1 MKLKYTPEAI
11 SDLQETKSYISKVL
25 HNPAAAN
32 RITRNVLDRCSQLKE
47 YPNLGMSLGAK
58 LDVET
63 DLRYLICENHLA
75 IYRIADD
82 WVMIVRILDGRT
94 DYLRLLFRE

>member
-11 SDLQETKSYISKVL
+11 SDLQETKSYISRVL
-25 HNPAAAN
+25 RNPTAAN
-32 RITRNVLDRCSQLKE
+32 RITKSILDQCSQLKE
-47 YPNLGMSLGAK
+47 HSNLGMSLSVK
-58 LDVET
+58 LDMDT

-75 IYRIADD
+75 IYRSADD

>member
-11 SDLQETKSYISKVL
+11 SDLQETKSYISRVL
-25 HNPAAAN
+25 RNPTAAN
-32 RITRNVLDRCSQLKE
+32 RITKSILDQSSQLKE
-47 YPNLGMSLGAK
+47 HPNLGMSLSVK
-58 LDVET
+58 LDMDT

-75 IYRIADD
+75 IYRSADD

>member
-11 SDLQETKSYISKVL
+11 SDLQETKSYISRVL
-25 HNPAAAN
+25 RNPTAAI
-32 RITRNVLDRCSQLKE
+32 RITKSILDQCSQLKE
-47 YPNLGMSLGAK
+47 HPNLGMSLSVK
-58 LDVET
+58 LDMDT

-75 IYRIADD
+75 IYRSEDD

>member
-11 SDLQETKSYISKVL
+11 SDLQKTKSYISRGL
-25 HNPAAAN
+25 RNPTAAN
-32 RITRNVLDRCSQLKE
+32 RITKSILDQCSQLKE
-47 YPNLGMSLGAK
+47 HPNLGMSLSAK
-58 LDVET
+58 LDMDS

-75 IYRIADD
+75 IYRIADN